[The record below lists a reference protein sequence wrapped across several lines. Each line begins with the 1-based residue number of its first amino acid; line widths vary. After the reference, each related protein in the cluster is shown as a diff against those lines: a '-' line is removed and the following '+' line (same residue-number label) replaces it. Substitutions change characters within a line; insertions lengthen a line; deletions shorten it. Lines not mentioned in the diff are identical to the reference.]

1 MQLKANENMS
11 FESCAL
17 GGKGFIISE
26 EEAQEW
32 IKADAKNSEVLKPM
46 IDGKNLIHSYQ
57 KLDWVIDFNDMSIE
71 QASLYKLPFQ
81 RIKEKVKPEREKNLE
96 SSRRKNWWLFGR
108 LRPAMRKALEGLDF
122 YFALPK
128 IVKWVMFARVNI
140 NILPCEANMVI
151 ASDDFYLLGILTS
164 QVHQLW
170 VKAQRSTL
178 EDRTRYTNT
187 TCFETFPFPQN
198 VKSALIEKIRI
209 KAQELDQYRTEQIEQ
224 KQWSITKLYNEYFHE
239 PASQLYK
246 LHLQL
251 DCLVMEAYDLTTEND
266 ILAELLALN
275 LELAEREKQGETI
288 IGAKNF
294 RHFSQSLDRSGLN
307 PLH

>member
-1 MQLKANENMS
+1 
-11 FESCAL
+11 
-17 GGKGFIISE
+17 
-26 EEAQEW
+26 
-32 IKADAKNSEVLKPM
+32 
-46 IDGKNLIHSYQ
+46 
-57 KLDWVIDFNDMSIE
+57 
-71 QASLYKLPFQ
+71 
-81 RIKEKVKPEREKNLE
+81 
-96 SSRRKNWWLFGR
+96 
-108 LRPAMRKALEGLDF
+108 MRKALESLDF

-164 QVHQLW
+164 QIHQLW

-178 EDRTRYTNT
+178 KSDTRYTNT

-198 VKSALIEKIRI
+198 VKSNLIEKIRI

-224 KQWSITKLYNEYFHE
+224 KQWSITKLYNEYFYE

-251 DCLVMEAYDLTTEND
+251 NRLVMEAYNLTTEDD
-266 ILAELLALN
+266 ILAKLLALN

-294 RHFSQSLDRSGLN
+294 RHFSPN
-307 PLH
+307 